1 MGRICTVPVDC
12 FQMDQARV
20 IWEGAV
26 HWGWIAFRWM
36 RPQSYGNGLYSIY
49 LLLTW
54 VLLPLPAGKPK
65 IKFLWNNTELQE
77 VRQLV
82 VVFLIATLKY
92 WGWIGCHL

>member
-1 MGRICTVPVDC
+1 
-12 FQMDQARV
+12 
-20 IWEGAV
+20 
-26 HWGWIAFRWM
+26 
-36 RPQSYGNGLYSIY
+36 
-49 LLLTW
+49 LTW